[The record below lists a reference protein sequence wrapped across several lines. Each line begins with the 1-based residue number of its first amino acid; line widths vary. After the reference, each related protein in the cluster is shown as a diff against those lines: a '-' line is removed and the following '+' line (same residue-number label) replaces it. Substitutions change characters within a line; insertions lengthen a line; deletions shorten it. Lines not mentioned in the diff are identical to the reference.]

1 MSIDATPEDWDRI
14 RQEHP
19 AILEMDKEKT
29 KLIYAHMA
37 ESEAADMVNSPSHY
51 KAGNGSLECIDAI
64 EAALTK
70 QEIIGHYKA
79 TCIKYLWRA
88 GSKDPSKTSEDILK
102 CQWYL
107 NRLAKEVSSP
117 S

>member
-1 MSIDATPEDWDRI
+1 MSIETKAEAWDRL
-14 RQEHP
+14 QKEHP
-19 AILEMDKEKT
+19 AILKSDREKT
-29 KLIYAHMA
+29 KLIYAHMG

-51 KAGNGSLECIDAI
+51 KADSGGLECIDAI

-88 GSKDPSKTSEDILK
+88 GSKDPSKTGEDILK

-107 NRLAKEVSSP
+107 NRLVEEVSGVS
-117 S
+117 